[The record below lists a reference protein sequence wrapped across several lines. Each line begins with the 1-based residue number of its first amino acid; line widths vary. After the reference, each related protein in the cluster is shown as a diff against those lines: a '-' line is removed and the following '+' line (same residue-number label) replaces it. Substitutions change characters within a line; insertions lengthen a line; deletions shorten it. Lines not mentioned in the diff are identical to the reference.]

1 MVFLFLNNWIFFIN
15 FRVLR
20 FILKPWNQ
28 RSEKSSNSPRGWNVY
43 PPSNLYTRP
52 LRTSTYLFFHS
63 IICTC
68 GSIEDTSLLVIQL
81 RKQTK
86 NPDWTFT
93 KRKALLEPHILN
105 LGNPIATQTL
115 IWVFVKYG
123 WSPLSPLLW
132 AVVRS
137 EVTIFFE
144 EFRA

>member
-1 MVFLFLNNWIFFIN
+1 MDIFLSTFAYFDLFWSPEINDQKNPPIAPRVKCLSSVKFVYASVENKHLFVFVIQLFA
-15 FRVLR
+15 R
-20 FILKPWNQ
+20 
-28 RSEKSSNSPRGWNVY
+28 
-43 PPSNLYTRP
+43 
-52 LRTSTYLFFHS
+52 
-63 IICTC
+63 TC